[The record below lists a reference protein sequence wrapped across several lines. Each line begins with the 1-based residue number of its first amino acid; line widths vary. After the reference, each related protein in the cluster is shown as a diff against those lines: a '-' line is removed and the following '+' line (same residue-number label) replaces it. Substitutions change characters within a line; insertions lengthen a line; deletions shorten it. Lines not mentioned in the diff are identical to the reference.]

1 MVAIQVAINNP
12 RTSAANPSPYAIH
25 TQTLVVDRPSS
36 PETETERFHLQ
47 SDASAWD
54 AQISISSSQRAS
66 TEPVD
71 RPSDGRSKQ
80 TTEAHATDA
89 EDRIVKLEQQIVSMI
104 ASASTSPPKVIE
116 PPSPKAA
123 AVSTDSAILFRHLKT
138 IRAILASQPSDPG
151 AQGVG
156 GCVVYEHV
164 DISGVS
170 IGIASSG
177 KKTERVSPSTTLTI
191 AASYA
196 HTSSCASRGRTF
208 TGRVAAGSST
218 TSKSMQQVLI
228 AGAG

>member
-36 PETETERFHLQ
+36 PETERFHLQ

-66 TEPVD
+66 TEHVD
-71 RPSDGRSKQ
+71 RPSDGRSEQKI
-80 TTEAHATDA
+80 EAHATDA
-89 EDRIVKLEQQIVSMI
+89 EARIVKLEQQIVSMI
-104 ASASTSPPKVIE
+104 ASAGTSPPKVIE

-138 IRAILASQPSDPG
+138 IRAILASQPPDPG

-156 GCVVYEHV
+156 GCVVYEQV

-177 KKTERVSPSTTLTI
+177 KKTDGFTVDNIDDCCQLMHTRAVVRRVGVRSPGGSLL
-191 AASYA
+191 AQARRR
-196 HTSSCASRGRTF
+196 SRC
-208 TGRVAAGSST
+208 
-218 TSKSMQQVLI
+218 SKF
-228 AGAG
+228 